1 MSIGAFLFENYM
13 KPVLIDGSIF
23 PPLFNEVR
31 KVKETLKTYCLP
43 GDAIPSPKQNLR
55 YAIEQTY
62 GVTVDIR
69 LVPLETPLLRGLIEI
84 YDKRSM
90 IYIDSGLNSQ
100 WTRYV
105 FAKEISH
112 HLLHQDEYFS
122 LNIMSTI
129 DYIILDERE
138 IDGDAVHPSK
148 DIQAEMITKFSA
160 MEFVF
165 PYEFREISKAEI
177 ASGKTTAF
185 AVAAHFDIPEHIV
198 QYALSDKYMEYAKR
212 VWAEI
217 H

>member
-1 MSIGAFLFENYM
+1 MRADEDVEL
-13 KPVLIDGSIF
+13 PVLGARQDLFHFLVGLEARDDLDGRGRS
-23 PPLFNEVR
+23 LEALLKRLEV
-31 KVKETLKTYCLP
+31 
-43 GDAIPSPKQNLR
+43 
-55 YAIEQTY
+55 
-62 GVTVDIR
+62 
-69 LVPLETPLLRGLIEI
+69 LLREHRGGRQHRHLPI
-84 YDKRSM
+84 
-90 IYIDSGLNSQ
+90 
-100 WTRYV
+100 
-105 FAKEISH
+105 AEISH